1 MSVTDRFNFAHNI
14 PPPGEVPLGDL
25 LRVLWRRQRAIFLVV
40 VVTTVMA
47 VTIGLL
53 REKTYTATAL
63 VMIQPQQNRIVDLQQ
78 VAQGLSASPRDLE
91 TEIKFISSHENLAR
105 AVDRL
110 DLKDNPTLIFPE
122 QESGA
127 IASVI
132 SVSRPIAGAA
142 DDGPNH
148 DQDADANA
156 FRESAITA
164 LSGGL
169 EVLQSG
175 NSNIL
180 AISYTA
186 IDPSR
191 AALLA
196 DGIAKAYVDSQL
208 AQKLAETEHAKS
220 WLTDQV
226 AGLRLKVMELE
237 RTIEQF
243 RAAHDLTEAG
253 GGQLD
258 GQLVAALT
266 TQLIDAHADRT
277 SKEAALQQV
286 HELRNSGDYEL
297 LAGVLSSPMIMN
309 LREQELELLRNEAEL
324 SGVYGEQHPRIQELQ
339 AEKARVAERTQ
350 REIESAIRGLENDAA
365 VARSR
370 EGAFQ
375 ESLKDAKSQ
384 SALSGPAEVQL
395 RELEREAAAN
405 RTLYENFLV
414 RVKETE
420 LQQQLIEPDARVVS
434 PAQVPQVPS
443 SRSPMFFAIIG
454 FTGSLFIGSTLA
466 MVLEQ
471 MDSSLRTRRQVE
483 EQLGVKALGLVP
495 AVDDT
500 DPNLSAYLGS
510 KPGSAY
516 AEGVRTVYTQLRWAD
531 AAAPPQ
537 VLLVT
542 SALPGEGKTSLAISL
557 AMCAAQLRQKTVL
570 IDLDLRQPAVGRR
583 LGLEVEVGVL
593 ELIADDARRFDDVVR
608 PYSDSGVDV
617 LAVAQGHRSPVPFL
631 ACDRLQLL
639 LEEARGHYDCIIVDT
654 PPVLGVADVKVLTRH
669 VDGVLFVIRWQRT
682 KRDAAQSALKELS
695 DVSANVIGAAFNN
708 VDMRRHAYYA
718 YGDAGQYFSK
728 YSRYYYN

>member
-1 MSVTDRFNFAHNI
+1 M
-14 PPPGEVPLGDL
+14 L
-25 LRVLWRRQRAIFLVV
+25 
-40 VVTTVMA
+40 VTTA
-47 VTIGLL
+47 VAVAIGLL
-53 REKTYTATAL
+53 KSKTYTATAL
-63 VMIQPQQNRIVDLQQ
+63 VMIQPQENRIVDLQQ

-110 DLKDNPTLIFPE
+110 DLKANPSLIFPE

-127 IASVI
+127 LASVLAGNQ
-132 SVSRPIAGAA
+132 PIAAPA
-142 DDGPNH
+142 DHGPS
-148 DQDADANA
+148 DDEQPDAIA
-156 FRESAITA
+156 FRENAIA
-164 LSGGL
+164 VLSGGL
-169 EVLQSG
+169 EVFQSG
-175 NSNIL
+175 DSNIL
-180 AISYTA
+180 TISYTST
-186 IDPSR
+186 DPSR

-208 AQKLAETEHAKS
+208 DQKLAETRHAKT

-226 AGLRLKVMELE
+226 AGLRLRVMDSE

-243 RAAHDLTEAG
+243 RAAHDLTESG

-266 TQLIDAHADRT
+266 TELIDAHADRT
-277 SKEAALQQV
+277 SKEAALQRVIQ
-286 HELRNSGDYEL
+286 LRDKGDYEL
-297 LAGVLSSPMIMN
+297 LAGVLSSPMIIN
-309 LREQELELLRNEAEL
+309 LREQELDLLRSEAEL

-350 REIESAIRGLENDAA
+350 REIDSAIRGLENEAA

-370 EGAFQ
+370 EDAFQ
-375 ESLKDAKSQ
+375 ESLKEAKSQ

-405 RTLYENFLV
+405 RTLYESFLV

-420 LQQQLIEPDARVVS
+420 LQEQLIEADARVVS
-434 PAQVPQVPS
+434 PAQVPLVPS
-443 SRSPMFFAIIG
+443 SRSPLFFAIIG

-483 EQLGVKALGLVP
+483 ELLGVKALGLVP
-495 AVDDT
+495 AVQDA
-500 DPNLSAYLGS
+500 DPNLSGYLGS

-516 AEGVRTVYTQLRWAD
+516 AEGVRTVYTQLRLAD

-537 VLLVT
+537 VILVT

-557 AMCAAQLRQKTVL
+557 AMCAAQLRQKTLLV
-570 IDLDLRQPAVGRR
+570 DLDLRQPAVGRR
-583 LGLEVEVGVL
+583 LGLPAEIGVL
-593 ELIADDARRFDDVVR
+593 ELIADDSRQFRDVVQ
-608 PYSDSGVDV
+608 SHTDSGVDV
-617 LAVAQGHRSPVPFL
+617 LPVAQGHRSPVPFL
-631 ACDRLQLL
+631 AADRLQLL
-639 LEEARGHYDCIIVDT
+639 LEEARGIYDCIIVDT
-654 PPVLGVADVKVLTRH
+654 PPVLGVADVKVLARC
-669 VDGVLFVIRWQRT
+669 VDAVLFVIRWQST

-695 DVSANVIGAAFNN
+695 DVSANVVGAAFNN

-728 YSRYYYN
+728 YSRYYYD